1 MKRSLLLSLVLVLGI
16 FFAGESKAQSFNWG
30 IDAGMNLTKLK
41 LDGGGTDAY
50 GKQLSSSNRAGW
62 YVGPKISF
70 SSGIGLG
77 FNAAIQ
83 YSERYLDINDK
94 TETYHSFEIPVN
106 LVYSIG
112 LGSVAQVYASTGPQ
126 FGFAINNMSWSNF
139 GSGTNFS
146 TRNLNTTW
154 NVGAGVRLFK
164 HLDVGVGYNFALGH
178 TGKAIFENFGGNAGS
193 NTDYR
198 LKYKTNSFQVH
209 AAYIF

>member
-1 MKRSLLLSLVLVLGI
+1 MKRSLLFTFVLALGI
-16 FFAGESKAQSFNWG
+16 FFAAESKAQSFSWG

-50 GKQLSSSNRAGW
+50 GNRLSSSNRAGW

-94 TETYHSFEIPVN
+94 TETYRSFEIPVN

-112 LGSVAQVYASTGPQ
+112 LGDVAKVYASTGPQ

-164 HLDVGVGYNFALGH
+164 HLDVGVGYNFALSH
-178 TGKAIFENFGGNAGS
+178 TGKAIFENFGGDAGG
-193 NTDYR
+193 NVDYR
-198 LKYKTNSFQVH
+198 LKYKTNTFQVH
-209 AAYIF
+209 VAYVF